1 MWLLMVIGVGCL
13 SGFILF
19 RKNTLTTYHEP
30 IQGPEKL
37 SIIIPARNEEYN
49 LRFLL
54 DSLQSQTL
62 TPYEIIVVDDFSEDR
77 TKEIAESYG
86 VKVIANSSL
95 LRGGRVRAGQYG
107 MDIYR
112 PRAIFLLF
120 WMRIFD

>member
-1 MWLLMVIGVGCL
+1 MWLLMVICVGCL

-95 LRGGRVRAGQYG
+95 PEGWTGKSWAVWNGYLQASG
-107 MDIYR
+107 DIF
-112 PRAIFLLF
+112 AF